1 MRGER
6 LLGARFTLVVYARL
20 ENSTPHLTGGMPC
33 LLVCSSDGGVIQL
46 TYEELRDLAAQ
57 GHPVY
62 AHVMDG
68 HLLKF
73 ASDDPLA
80 DQELLGKLVT
90 IGPHQPLGSCTTV
103 SAGTPGAPDR

>member
-6 LLGARFTLVVYARL
+6 LLGARSTLVVYARL
-20 ENSTPHLTGGMPC
+20 EDSTPHVTGGMPC
-33 LLVCSSDGGVIQL
+33 LLVRSSDGGVIQL

-68 HLLKF
+68 HLLKV

-80 DQELLGKLVT
+80 DQELLGKLMS
-90 IGPHQPLGSCTTV
+90 IGPRKPVDSCTTA
-103 SAGTPGAPDR
+103 SARRPGAPDR